1 MMYNNVKVPGGRFF
15 EPGIEEVQV
24 LPRDQWL
31 PDEPL
36 PFDDYD
42 PEYAALDA
50 IWQEEHDAWEDRRAA
65 DKADEERARQDA
77 AACYGEDGTFD
88 WDEYQRLCDMAAYWD

>member
-1 MMYNNVKVPGGRFF
+1 MYNNVKVPGGRFF
-15 EPGIEEVQV
+15 EPGVEETHI

-36 PFDDYD
+36 PFDD
-42 PEYAALDA
+42 PEEEALRA
-50 IWQEEHDAWEDRRAA
+50 IWQEEHDAWEARRAA

-77 AACYGEDGTFD
+77 EACRAEDGTFD
-88 WDEYQRLCDMAAYWD
+88 WDAFQMLCDIAADWD